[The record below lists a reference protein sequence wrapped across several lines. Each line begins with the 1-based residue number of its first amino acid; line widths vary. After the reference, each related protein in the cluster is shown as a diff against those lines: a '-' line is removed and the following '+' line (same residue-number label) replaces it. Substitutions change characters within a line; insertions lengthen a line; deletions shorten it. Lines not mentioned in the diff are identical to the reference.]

1 MKNYVQSILSALL
14 ITGFLSNSLLVMA
27 DEPERVT
34 TLESVVV
41 TAEQDQ
47 PDYQTGDVD
56 LEETTGF
63 VTVIEREAFE
73 GKMEDLAEVLQNEAG
88 VQVRQ
93 SGGLGSFSTVSLR
106 GSSSDQVMVFM
117 DGVLLNDASG
127 GRGRFEHHFPFGCGG
142 HRGLSGA

>member
-1 MKNYVQSILSALL
+1 
-14 ITGFLSNSLLVMA
+14 MA
-27 DEPERVT
+27 DESQKTT
-34 TLESVVV
+34 TLGTVVV

-47 PDYQTGDVD
+47 PDYETGDVD

-93 SGGLGSFSTVSLR
+93 AGGLGSFSTVSLR

-127 GRGRFEHHFPFGCGG
+127 A
-142 HRGLSGA
+142 GLI